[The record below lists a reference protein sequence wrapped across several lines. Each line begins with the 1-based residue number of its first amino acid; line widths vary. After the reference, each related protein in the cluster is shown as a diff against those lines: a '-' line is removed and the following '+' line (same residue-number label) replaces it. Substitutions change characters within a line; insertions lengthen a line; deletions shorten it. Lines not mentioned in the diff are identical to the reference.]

1 MPFATTWMDLETVIL
16 SEVSHR
22 RRNIVWH
29 SLYVESKKNDA
40 NELMY
45 KIERD
50 SDLENELMVA
60 MVGGHRKG

>member
-1 MPFATTWMDLETVIL
+1 MYGIL
-16 SEVSHR
+16 YMW
-22 RRNIVWH
+22 N
-29 SLYVESKKNDA
+29 LKKNDA